1 MAQIWWIKLLRK
13 FAFNFFLL
21 FLIAPNL
28 LLAAACC
35 GGGFAIPSLIT
46 GDDKAQVTTSYSY
59 SKIDTDV
66 FTNGVWQKR
75 NSDDVSNVYKLELAR
90 IFLDRYQAGVSIPIQ
105 TRTLSRGT
113 STGLGD
119 ISGLMGYEYLTDW
132 TYSTW
137 RPRGIGFFNMTLPTG
152 KSIYE
157 SSTGLDS
164 RGRGFFSLGLGTT
177 LTKTWIN
184 WDANA
189 TLEAHR
195 SFDKVVSNSQNV
207 GNIMPGF
214 GSSLS
219 VGAGYNIGDL
229 RIGSNFAWFN
239 EDAVDVEGT
248 ISSKGSEQK
257 YAALTASVN
266 YLLKD
271 NWAGSLSYTDQ
282 TVLGD
287 PTNTT
292 LSKSV
297 QISLQKRWAR

>member
-1 MAQIWWIKLLRK
+1 MAQTWWIKLLRK
-13 FAFNFFLL
+13 SPFNFFSFFLL
-21 FLIAPNL
+21 APNL

-35 GGGFAIPSLIT
+35 GGGFAIPSIIT

-59 SKIDTDV
+59 SKIETDV

-75 NSDDVSNVYKLELAR
+75 NSDDISNIYKIEMAR

-105 TRTLSRGT
+105 TRTLSSGT

-119 ISGLMGYEYLTDW
+119 ISGVMGYEYLPDW

-137 RPRGIGFFNMTLPTG
+137 RPRGVGFLTLTLPTG

-157 SSTGLDS
+157 STTGLNS
-164 RGRGFFSLGLGTT
+164 QGRGFFSVGLGTT
-177 LTKTWIN
+177 LTKTWTN
-184 WDANA
+184 WDANT
-189 TLEAHR
+189 TLEIHR
-195 SFDKVVSNSQNV
+195 SFDKIMSNSQNV

-214 GSSLS
+214 GNSLS
-219 VGAGYNIGDL
+219 VGAGYSIADL
-229 RIGSNFAWFN
+229 RIGSNLSWFN

-257 YAALTASVN
+257 FAALTASVN
-266 YLLKD
+266 YLFKES
-271 NWAGSLSYTDQ
+271 WAGSLSYSDQ
-282 TVLGD
+282 TILGD